1 MIKVMA
7 TVPEA
12 LLDEYNKVL
21 DAEEEKD
28 LYGISTDGVGDCS
41 NDVLR
46 DTAYNEKSEQVTVDA
61 AYLIEEI
68 RYNFT
73 EKFPS
78 SRMVDFECGY
88 ISRQKLTADTHR
100 WEKAYEDFKSKAE
113 AAAVV
118 EPWLVCEI
126 PGYDDEEAA

>member
-7 TVPEA
+7 TVPKA

-21 DAEEEKD
+21 DAEDEKD
-28 LYGISTDGVGDCS
+28 LYEIGTDGVGDCS
-41 NDVLR
+41 EDVLR
-46 DTAYNEKSEQVTVDA
+46 DTAYNNKSEQVTVDA

-73 EKFPS
+73 EKLPS
-78 SRMVDFECGY
+78 ARTSDWEGGF
-88 ISRQKLTADTHR
+88 ISRQKLTADIR
-100 WEKAYEDFKSKAE
+100 KWEKAYEGFKNKAE
-113 AAAVV
+113 LVEVV

-126 PGYDDEEAA
+126 LDCEEEEA

>member
-1 MIKVMA
+1 MIKVMT
-7 TVPEA
+7 TVPKE
-12 LLDEYNKVL
+12 LLEKYNRLMDE
-21 DAEEEKD
+21 EGEKD

-46 DTAYNEKSEQVTVDA
+46 DTAYNDESEQVTVDA

-73 EKFPS
+73 EKLPS
-78 SRMVDFECGY
+78 SRRVDFECGY
-88 ISRQKLTADTHR
+88 ISRQKLTADTRR
-100 WEKAYEDFKSKAE
+100 WEKAYEDFKSRAE

-126 PGYDDEEAA
+126 PGYDDEEEA